1 MVQREQSAIGVFI
14 TLEPPTKEMKEEA
27 VKAGFYFSPGWNQ
40 NYPKI
45 QILTIEELLKGQS
58 VQMPPTNLTFKT
70 APRNEKSSEQKDL
83 NI

>member
-1 MVQREQSAIGVFI
+1 MTS
-14 TLEPPTKEMKEEA
+14 LD
-27 VKAGFYFSPGWNQ
+27 Q